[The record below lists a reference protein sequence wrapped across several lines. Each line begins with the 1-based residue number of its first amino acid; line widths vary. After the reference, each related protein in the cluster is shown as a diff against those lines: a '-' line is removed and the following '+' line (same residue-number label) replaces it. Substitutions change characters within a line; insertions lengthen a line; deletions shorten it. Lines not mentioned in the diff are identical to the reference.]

1 MTRFF
6 AIFVA
11 VVTVLFGLEM
21 LHTVQAAL
29 ITPWTNGLAHMS
41 AWLMTAFD
49 ADVISHGR
57 ILQSQSTG
65 MGVSIEAGCN
75 GVEAAIILIAG
86 MVAFSAPWQHKL
98 VGMVIGIAAVQ
109 VANLLRVISLY
120 YLNTWNKEVFDFAH
134 LYLWQAL
141 IMLDVLV
148 VWLLWMRSVARH
160 AGAGLAVTQLTATP

>member
-6 AIFVA
+6 LLFLA
-11 VVTVLFGLEM
+11 VLATLFGVEM
-21 LHTVQAAL
+21 LNPVQAAV
-29 ITPWTNGLAHMS
+29 IDPWTNSLARLS
-41 AWLMTAFD
+41 AWLMTTFD
-49 ADVISHGR
+49 ADVVSHGR

-65 MGVSIEAGCN
+65 FGVSIEAGCN

-86 MVAFSAPWQHKL
+86 MVAFPAPWRHKL
-98 VGMVIGIAAVQ
+98 VGLAIGIAAVQ
-109 VANLLRVISLY
+109 AANLLRVISLY
-120 YLNTWNKEVFDFAH
+120 YLGQWNMEAFEFAH

-160 AGAGLAVTQLTATP
+160 AGANLAPAP